1 MPLIKNGA
9 FVEDPWRHVAD
20 SEDLPEASRAIIS
33 LSRWTAERDT
43 LLHRNAP
50 LGIRLKSGETPEEIA
65 GDLDRFDV
73 IALEFP
79 HFKNGRAYSYARLL
93 RGRYGYKKEI
103 RAVGEVLRDQLLFM
117 ARCGID
123 AFEVSDRISR
133 EAFAAAMN
141 EITVFFQPAEDGRAP
156 VTSLRQRLAETA
168 GARQAQMA

>member
-1 MPLIKNGA
+1 MPLIKDGV
-9 FVEDPWRHVAD
+9 FTDDPWRYVSD
-20 SEDLPEASRAIIS
+20 DEEMPVDGQAIIT
-33 LSRWTAERDT
+33 LSRWTAERDA
-43 LLHRNAP
+43 LLQRNAP

-65 GDLDRFDV
+65 SDLDKFDV

-93 RGRYGYKKEI
+93 RGRYGYKKEL

-123 AFEVSDRISR
+123 AFEVSNRISR

-141 EITVFFQPAEDGRAP
+141 EITVFFQPAEDGHTP
-156 VTSLRQRLAETA
+156 VLSLRQRLAEKT
-168 GARQAQMA
+168 RVRHLEMA